1 MLEVTFDIP
10 TIKKLEPKLY
20 EHFGFT
26 LDDILYELT
35 QVYIRKSTNLT
46 PEEKEIAK
54 QCKTENGATDA
65 IKFALAIKENIHI
78 RVTETFPDSLKLL
91 LDLFNEYNITELKD
105 GETLSCILLFMA
117 AIFNRDFNHLLDDTD
132 YDYISEEYYEYI
144 DKIRPDMLKLY
155 LSLHQRKRAVSDKLK
170 ISIQGNPPTELNNHG
185 RWFENMLLTYLD
197 TYLGVASKDNY
208 YRNYTLT
215 SMFLFVRQYI
225 IHSGTDKVTVE
236 QCSFLHKYLTALNLI
251 TKEDK
256 NNDLNNLQSTIRSL
270 ISSKFSPL
278 DKYKKGKEY
287 KASPNN
293 KGDKLY

>member
-105 GETLSCILLFMA
+105 G
-117 AIFNRDFNHLLDDTD
+117 DV
-132 YDYISEEYYEYI
+132 
-144 DKIRPDMLKLY
+144 K
-155 LSLHQRKRAVSDKLK
+155 RKWKCQYG
-170 ISIQGNPPTELNNHG
+170 ISIFFQSYFSVFIH
-185 RWFENMLLTYLD
+185 
-197 TYLGVASKDNY
+197 
-208 YRNYTLT
+208 
-215 SMFLFVRQYI
+215 FLARIQITMVMTI
-225 IHSGTDKVTVE
+225 SGSVFP
-236 QCSFLHKYLTALNLI
+236 SGI
-251 TKEDK
+251 
-256 NNDLNNLQSTIRSL
+256 STFIR
-270 ISSKFSPL
+270 IR
-278 DKYKKGKEY
+278 
-287 KASPNN
+287 
-293 KGDKLY
+293 

>member
-105 GETLSCILLFMA
+105 GETLS
-117 AIFNRDFNHLLDDTD
+117 
-132 YDYISEEYYEYI
+132 
-144 DKIRPDMLKLY
+144 
-155 LSLHQRKRAVSDKLK
+155 LSL
-170 ISIQGNPPTELNNHG
+170 
-185 RWFENMLLTYLD
+185 
-197 TYLGVASKDNY
+197 
-208 YRNYTLT
+208 
-215 SMFLFVRQYI
+215 
-225 IHSGTDKVTVE
+225 IH
-236 QCSFLHKYLTALNLI
+236 I
-251 TKEDK
+251 
-256 NNDLNNLQSTIRSL
+256 
-270 ISSKFSPL
+270 
-278 DKYKKGKEY
+278 
-287 KASPNN
+287 
-293 KGDKLY
+293 

>member
-91 LDLFNEYNITELKD
+91 LDLFNEYNITLIPQHFSL
-105 GETLSCILLFMA
+105 TLFI
-117 AIFNRDFNHLLDDTD
+117 
-132 YDYISEEYYEYI
+132 IS
-144 DKIRPDMLKLY
+144 
-155 LSLHQRKRAVSDKLK
+155 
-170 ISIQGNPPTELNNHG
+170 
-185 RWFENMLLTYLD
+185 
-197 TYLGVASKDNY
+197 
-208 YRNYTLT
+208 
-215 SMFLFVRQYI
+215 
-225 IHSGTDKVTVE
+225 
-236 QCSFLHKYLTALNLI
+236 
-251 TKEDK
+251 
-256 NNDLNNLQSTIRSL
+256 
-270 ISSKFSPL
+270 
-278 DKYKKGKEY
+278 
-287 KASPNN
+287 
-293 KGDKLY
+293 